1 MTRWVC
7 FHCMFRCLGGL
18 ESKCV
23 FCIIF
28 FSGCVIM
35 NQSNANA
42 SHSMWRPPYPS
53 ENLKTPRLQ
62 SHQSQQPEPLVKT
75 FSTTNP
81 YAEPDQQPAQ
91 CNQFQEFQEFQ
102 DFQDHQHS
110 KRENNSDKIY
120 ERGLTPQ
127 MGMNPFLKDNN
138 YLQDLDTQNQ
148 FLKPVNTNLL
158 SSNDDNQTKPKFK

>member
-1 MTRWVC
+1 MT
-7 FHCMFRCLGGL
+7 
-18 ESKCV
+18 
-23 FCIIF
+23 
-28 FSGCVIM
+28 
-35 NQSNANA
+35 QPNA

-62 SHQSQQPEPLVKT
+62 PHQSQQPETLVKT
-75 FSTTNP
+75 FSMTNP
-81 YAEPDQQPAQ
+81 YAEPDQAQ
-91 CNQFQEFQEFQ
+91 CNQFQ
-102 DFQDHQHS
+102 DFQDHPHS

-120 ERGLTPQ
+120 ERGPTPQ

-158 SSNDDNQTKPKFK
+158 SSNAAK